1 VIFAWLACASLAHAS
16 SDLVLAPGSSVTLID
31 EADPSMHVVVT
42 APADAPLDLGA
53 LIAASGKTNILSI
66 VTAAQ
71 VKRAGALVKHADG
84 TITIAPATAAPVSQ
98 VSLIDRAVLV
108 FNEGRYVGVAQQTPV
123 AALGA
128 ASASAPTRETMNLGA
143 LISGAASRSAVAIPS
158 STPVPASLSSSPSRL
173 PGPAP
178 ITAGSALI
186 NPATNVSLGQ
196 NAGVITWGQ
205 FSINSTSSITVQP
218 SSSAITLIPM
228 TGKLPTAPTTI
239 TTTGSITLTAPSGAS
254 ASSISV
260 GGASVTSTG
269 APAPTP
275 SFTFK

>member
-1 VIFAWLACASLAHAS
+1 
-16 SDLVLAPGSSVTLID
+16 
-31 EADPSMHVVVT
+31 MHVVVT
-42 APADAPLDLGA
+42 APKDSQLDLSRLLEAKGR
-53 LIAASGKTNILSI
+53 SSI
-66 VTAAQ
+66 VSVVTGAQ
-71 VKRAGALVKHADG
+71 VKQAGAMTMNPDG
-84 TITIAPATAAPVSQ
+84 SISLAAPSAAAQIPPATAPAGGVM
-98 VSLIDRAVLV
+98 V
-108 FNEGRYVGVAQQTPV
+108 FNEGRYVGFAEQKPV
-123 AALGA
+123 AATSA
-128 ASASAPTRETMNLGA
+128 TSASPPVRESVNLGA
-143 LISGAASRSAVAIPS
+143 LIPASASRSAAAIPP
-158 STPVPASLSSSPSRL
+158 STPVPASLSLSPSRL

-178 ITAGSALI
+178 ITAGSAVI

-196 NAGVITWGQ
+196 NAGVINWSQ

-228 TGKLPTAPTTI
+228 TGKLPTAPTPI
-239 TTTGSITLTAPSGAS
+239 TTTGSITLTAPSGAP